1 MDAAGKSK
9 PDVVTLAPEML
20 TARDHGLHVEVAAV
34 AAQSV
39 GSLRS
44 LARHDDIFERRGTH
58 EREAQEGE
66 QDADDVF
73 KHRHVVFR
81 KAFE

>member
-44 LARHDDIFERRGTH
+44 LAYAVSNEFSQVRIKTATY
-58 EREAQEGE
+58 EA
-66 QDADDVF
+66 
-73 KHRHVVFR
+73 
-81 KAFE
+81 